1 MVAQKKRGRYRRGCV
16 HGGLGSGDGM
26 RGQNRSG
33 AEGWRIGTG
42 FEVGM
47 GTDAS
52 RSARKD
58 ALRGD
63 VLNALCVSVG
73 LWRSRIR
80 RVIAC
85 SEEHGR
91 GCRGDGSDDSL

>member
-1 MVAQKKRGRYRRGCV
+1 MVAQKERGGYRRVGV
-16 HGGLGSGDGM
+16 HGGLGSGHGL
-26 RGQNRSG
+26 RGQNRSD
-33 AEGWRIGTG
+33 AERRRIGI
-42 FEVGM
+42 EVGM
-47 GTDAS
+47 GMDAS
-52 RSARKD
+52 RSVRQD

-85 SEEHGR
+85 SEEHWR